1 MHSRLEKVNG
11 TRAFLS
17 LLAAVTIL
25 MYLVAGL
32 GSVVLRMNTQIGLV
46 QLVGPIYSF
55 GDLTDQIS
63 SAQKDHRVKA
73 LLLYVNSPGG
83 AAYACMEIR
92 RYLENFTKP
101 SLAVMDEI
109 AASGAYYIATAA
121 DKIVAHANTIT
132 GSLGVISI
140 WQDYSGWM
148 KKEGIKFWVWKTG
161 SAKDLYEPWRAPT
174 AEENETIQRT
184 LNQTYEILI
193 HDIARGRPNMT
204 VEMVRQVANGSVY
217 SGLDALKLGLIDE
230 IGDRSDAVDELAS
243 KAKLR
248 GYIVRDMSKGD
259 GLVFLGLLWN
269 FFISPVTIAV
279 AIIVAILLWARPRK
293 DAVEDKRYSL
303 RKGI

>member
-1 MHSRLEKVNG
+1 VNG

-17 LLAAVTIL
+17 LLAAVTIV
-25 MYLVAGL
+25 MYLIAGL
-32 GSVVLRMNTQIGLV
+32 GSAVLRMNTQIGLV

-55 GDLTDQIS
+55 ADLTDQIS
-63 SAQKDHRVKA
+63 SAQKDHRVKG

-174 AEENETIQRT
+174 AEENETIQRN

-248 GYIVRDMSKGD
+248 GYIVRDMSKKD
-259 GLVFLGLLWN
+259 SLVFLGLLWN
-269 FFISPVTIAV
+269 FFVSPVTIAV
-279 AIIVAILLWARPRK
+279 VVIVAILLWARPRK
-293 DAVEDKRYSL
+293 DAAGGKRYL
-303 RKGI
+303 PRKGI